1 MFVAEADQFQQVPGN
16 RSGEGFLHFAPT
28 VVVPID
34 VPTHRYLRQEIHIIA
49 ARQQT
54 DVIDLGNARRKELNG
69 TRNQI
74 VTIISAQ
81 SIIIGAVDL
90 IQIKVRRRVPGRA
103 PAQTTTFLVNCFN
116 QAV

>member
-1 MFVAEADQFQQVPGN
+1 
-16 RSGEGFLHFAPT
+16 
-28 VVVPID
+28 
-34 VPTHRYLRQEIHIIA
+34 
-49 ARQQT
+49 
-54 DVIDLGNARRKELNG
+54 LGNARRKELNG

-90 IQIKVRRRVPGRA
+90 IQIEVRRRVPGRA
-103 PAQTTTFLVNCFN
+103 PALTTTFLVNCFN